1 MSLFKVFDDYIATWP
16 ILLIGVLETT
26 MICWVYG
33 FWNYSK
39 DLRTMMN
46 WLPEKL
52 IHGYAVTFWGLVTPF
67 ILIFIM
73 IYSWIQFKPRGN
85 QLEEGVGWTL
95 TMSVGIWMPAA
106 AIYVIF
112 TRKGNFMQKLKA
124 SISPTKKWGPYL
136 DKWVEKTIEL
146 NWLCLIFLG
155 FELRQLICTNFMAIS
170 WKKSALKPE
179 FSEPMLHLLHCHHQ
193 PLRVIQIFNT
203 KIIKTPP

>member
-136 DKWVEKTIEL
+136 DK
-146 NWLCLIFLG
+146 
-155 FELRQLICTNFMAIS
+155 
-170 WKKSALKPE
+170 
-179 FSEPMLHLLHCHHQ
+179 
-193 PLRVIQIFNT
+193 
-203 KIIKTPP
+203 